1 MSAMS
6 DHIEQFINELLDKE
20 DGAELKRNE
29 LAQYFGC
36 APSQINYVLTTRFSL
51 ERGYMI
57 KSKRGGGGH
66 ITIMRIN
73 VDQDELLHSLTCD
86 GIGEAIS
93 QAQAR
98 AFVARLRE
106 NGCISE
112 RESGIMLAACGQ
124 GRLALTCNGV
134 RFQPTINLDAE
145 TCRGFARAYRRLAE
159 AAGRRAPSLAERLPP
174 A

>member
-6 DHIEQFINELLDKE
+6 DHIEQVINELLDNE

-112 RESGIMLAACGQ
+112 RESEIMLAACGDLPMVPQ
-124 GRLALTCNGV
+124 NV
-134 RFQPTINLDAE
+134 RDYV
-145 TCRGFARAYRRLAE
+145 RANTLKAMLVAILQSNHEKR
-159 AAGRRAPSLAERLPP
+159 SKQ
-174 A
+174 

>member
-93 QAQAR
+93 QAQAQG
-98 AFVARLRE
+98 L
-106 NGCISE
+106 
-112 RESGIMLAACGQ
+112 CGQ
-124 GRLALTCNGV
+124 AAGERVHQREGV
-134 RFQPTINLDAE
+134 RDHAGGLRRFAHGAPERAGLCTSQHAE
-145 TCRGFARAYRRLAE
+145 GD
-159 AAGRRAPSLAERLPP
+159 AGRHP
-174 A
+174 AKQPREEKQAVTLKTTTRGEGE

>member
-57 KSKRGGGGH
+57 KSTRGGGGH

-112 RESGIMLAACGQ
+112 RESGIMLAACGDLPMVPQ
-124 GRLALTCNGV
+124 NV
-134 RFQPTINLDAE
+134 RDYV
-145 TCRGFARAYRRLAE
+145 RANTLKAMLVAVLESNHEKR
-159 AAGRRAPSLAERLPP
+159 SKQ
-174 A
+174 